1 MVAICSTI
9 GDWLKAG
16 LDKAASALKWIWE
29 TVSSLF
35 SKACDLTRDFLQ
47 PLWSYYNNNNH
58 RERTWT
64 ETESSRVEV
73 LELNTSL

>member
-1 MVAICSTI
+1 MGAICSTI
-9 GDWLKAG
+9 GAWLKAG
-16 LDKAASALKWIWE
+16 LDKVASASKWIWE
-29 TVSSLF
+29 AVCSLF
-35 SKACDLTRDFLQ
+35 SKVCDFLQ

-58 RERTWT
+58 RERTST